1 MSLFKPKW
9 RGGSS
14 VSMTVLFMLAV
25 IIAVGVFLRAQA
37 FLGTEVT
44 EPLQAK
50 AAESYALAQ
59 TLSDQGAYQVLA
71 APFDASGED
80 AAAGEVFGSLGY
92 PLFLSLFAS
101 PEATPRS
108 LDAAVI
114 AQLVLGTLAILL
126 VFMLTTRLMDPHWG
140 LIVAFLT
147 AVSPF
152 LVNISLFLV
161 GATLLLVTLL
171 FYLMSA
177 TRLGERGA
185 LIRTL
190 VAAALLG
197 VVALVDPTYQLLI
210 LPWLLMLVLSV
221 RKGASK
227 VLIPI
232 AAVLGFA
239 LVFGPWV
246 ARNQILVDAPIAT
259 TPIAASIQQGMP
271 TAASDNAEA
280 ETPRLLASIGR
291 LGGAMIR
298 DPGWYFVEKPQTLWS
313 FGQPADPDDSDA
325 ESSAVPSAVPSAEQ
339 SLVYPVSRTPYAEN
353 PIFLTSEEFMRLL
366 HAPVLLIGALGA
378 ILVWLPFAGRRLTP
392 SQRIGL
398 RSISLVLI
406 YATLVHVFGVA
417 APQYATPLLPLLF
430 LMALTPLYILTAPR
444 LEAAPPKKN
453 AKTAPETESEE
464 EATETD

>member
-9 RGGSS
+9 RAGSS
-14 VSMTVLFMLAV
+14 VSLTVLFMLAV

-44 EPLQAK
+44 EPLQAQ

-59 TLSDQGAYQVLA
+59 TLSDQGAYQVLV

-80 AAAGEVFGSLGY
+80 VAAGEVFGSLGY
-92 PLFLSLFAS
+92 PLLLSLFAS
-101 PEATPRS
+101 PEATASS
-108 LDAAVI
+108 LNAAVI
-114 AQLVLGTLAILL
+114 TQLVLGTLAILL

-140 LIVAFLT
+140 LITAFLT

-152 LVNISLFLV
+152 LVNISLYLV

-171 FYLMSA
+171 FYLISA

-190 VAAALLG
+190 IAAALLG

-210 LPWLLMLVLSV
+210 LPWLLMLILSV

-227 VLIPI
+227 VLIPV

-239 LVFGPWV
+239 LVFGPWM
-246 ARNQILVDAPIAT
+246 ARNQNVIEAPIAT
-259 TPIAASIQQGMP
+259 TPIAASIQQGLP

-280 ETPRLLASIGR
+280 EPPRLMAAIGR
-291 LGGAMIR
+291 LGGAMIN

-313 FGQPADPDDSDA
+313 FGQPASAESDA
-325 ESSAVPSAVPSAEQ
+325 ESSAVPSAEQ
-339 SLVYPVSRTPYAEN
+339 SFVYPVSQTPYAEN
-353 PIFLTSEEFMRLL
+353 PIFLTSEAFMQLL
-366 HAPVLLIGALGA
+366 HAPLLLIGALGV

-417 APQYATPLLPLLF
+417 APHDATPLLPLLF
-430 LMALTPLYILTAPR
+430 VMALTPLYILTAPR
-444 LEAAPPKKN
+444 LEAAPPKKKKN
-453 AKTAPETESEE
+453 TKTAPETESEE
-464 EATETD
+464 DDTETA